1 MKKVVMLFS
10 MSFQPYQGRY
20 LRVYNQAT
28 SLVRAGYDVTLLA
41 WDRECKFP
49 QSEEID
55 GIHVRRFWIKAGIGQ
70 GPKNIVNVLKF
81 NVAVLR
87 HLMRADVDIIHNFNM
102 DAIVFGLL
110 AAKLRGKRAV
120 LDLCEP
126 EYYAFW
132 DDKYRLLLRGIN
144 WLESFLAKRFNQVFV
159 HNLFQVRKFSDAGV
173 RHLTQVG
180 SYPNRRMLAEP
191 RGPSASATVVIGR
204 LGTIYEDNG
213 LEELVAGFQ
222 RLVAQRAGDGRVYK
236 LLLAGRVYDTYRAT
250 FDALIK
256 PLGDQVI
263 VHGAFQ
269 VSDTAALYRQIDI
282 STVLARRTRWFRNI
296 TPTKLFDSL
305 ANGVPVLAS
314 DIGDIRD
321 ILSEADCGEIVDES
335 NPDSIADGIAK
346 LLSDPARFARLGAN
360 ALDLA
365 RRKYT
370 WEVYE
375 RRFLDAYA
383 ALARA

>member
-1 MKKVVMLFS
+1 MKKVIMLFS

-49 QSEEID
+49 QAEEID
-55 GIHVRRFWIKAGIGQ
+55 GIHVRRFWIRAGIGQ

-81 NVAVLR
+81 NFAVLR
-87 HLMRADVDIIHNFNM
+87 HLLRADVDVIHNFNM

-173 RHLTQVG
+173 RRLTQVG
-180 SYPNRRMLAEP
+180 SYPNRRMLAAP
-191 RGPSASATVVIGR
+191 RESSALATVVIGR

-222 RLVAQRAGDGRVYK
+222 RLVEKQAGDGRTYK
-236 LLLAGRVYDTYRAT
+236 LLLAGRVYDSYRAT
-250 FDALIK
+250 FDALIQ

-335 NPDSIADGIAK
+335 NPDSICEGIAK
-346 LLSDPARFARLGAN
+346 LLADPARFTRLGTN

-375 RRFLDAYA
+375 SRFLDAYA
-383 ALARA
+383 ALVRA